1 MELGRKYPMFLEQSE
16 IYGAYATYCISKEV
30 AYGNKLVSKDWG
42 TNMNYIDTRGSY
54 GCYYETF
61 QSSAETRNKR

>member
-1 MELGRKYPMFLEQSE
+1 MFFEQSE
-16 IYGAYATYCISKEV
+16 VYGEYPTYCISKEIV
-30 AYGNKLVSKDWG
+30 HGNKLVSKDYG

-61 QSSAETRNKR
+61 QSPDETRNKR